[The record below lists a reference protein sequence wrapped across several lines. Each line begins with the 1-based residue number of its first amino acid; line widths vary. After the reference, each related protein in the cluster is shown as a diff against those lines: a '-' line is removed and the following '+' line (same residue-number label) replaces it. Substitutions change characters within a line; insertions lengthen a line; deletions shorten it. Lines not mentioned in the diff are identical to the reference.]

1 MIESRTSLRRRH
13 LGFSAAAVAL
23 TAALTACSGASAG
36 PSGGDSNIVQG
47 TGQITH
53 VAAGDRQPLPEL
65 SGETTEGEELDLA
78 DYRGQILVV
87 NVWGSWCAPCRA
99 EAPNL
104 VAVAEDLADDGVQ
117 FVGINTRDH
126 SAANARS
133 FDERFGVPYP
143 SLYDPQGKL
152 LLQFPKGSLNPQAIP
167 STLVIDPE
175 GNIAARALKPLT
187 EEELRAA
194 IEPVLAETT
203 GAAGTAGA
211 DGDTGTAEDTG
222 TDDTTEK

>member
-1 MIESRTSLRRRH
+1 MPVAGVEGPPRSAGQALRT
-13 LGFSAAAVAL
+13 GAAVL
-23 TAALTACSGASAG
+23 SLAAVLTACSGASAG
-36 PSGGDSNIVQG
+36 PSGGNSNIVQG

-53 VAAGDRQPLPEL
+53 VPAGERQPLPDL

-78 DYRGQILVV
+78 DYRGGILVL

-104 VAVAEDLADDGVQ
+104 VTVAEDLAEDGVQ
-117 FVGINTRDH
+117 FVGINTRDLD
-126 SAANARS
+126 AANARS

-143 SLYDPQGKL
+143 SLYDPSGKL

-167 STLVIDPE
+167 STLVVDPE

-187 EEELRAA
+187 EEELRSA
-194 IEPVLAETT
+194 IEPVLAE
-203 GAAGTAGA
+203 AAGT
-211 DGDTGTAEDTG
+211 
-222 TDDTTEK
+222 TEK